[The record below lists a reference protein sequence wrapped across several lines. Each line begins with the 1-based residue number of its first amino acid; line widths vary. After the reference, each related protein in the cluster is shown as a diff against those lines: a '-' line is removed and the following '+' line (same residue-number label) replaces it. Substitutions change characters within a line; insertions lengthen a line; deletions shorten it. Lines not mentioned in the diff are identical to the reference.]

1 MTNKLRQLYAELM
14 ENDNIFRFLISRV
27 ANASEGDVQFEFY
40 LKELYDHIFKDYYVL
55 MDDVMDMVAHYQVN
69 DLVIS
74 ESKQDAGIVAEGNS
88 NVADEFTS
96 SDIYVAHVVSDDGR
110 PNVISETNFDNIVA
124 VVQQYA
130 SYKIYKLSDFVS
142 TLVMEK

>member
-14 ENDNIFRFLISRV
+14 ENDNIFRFLMSRV

-55 MDDVMDMVAHYQVN
+55 MDDVMDMVAHYQIN

-142 TLVMEK
+142 TLVLEK

>member
-55 MDDVMDMVAHYQVN
+55 MDDVMDMVAHYQIN

>member
-14 ENDNIFRFLISRV
+14 ENDNIFRFLMSRV

-55 MDDVMDMVAHYQVN
+55 MDDVMDMIAHYQIN

-74 ESKQDAGIVAEGNS
+74 ESKQDASIVAEGNS

>member
-74 ESKQDAGIVAEGNS
+74 ESKEDAGIVAEGNS
-88 NVADEFTS
+88 NVADEFKS

-142 TLVMEK
+142 TLVLEK